1 LPLPDSKAETVAKHF
16 VENCVLRFG
25 QPSAVLTDCGRNLTS
40 KIFSE
45 CCKLLG
51 IKRMFSTPYRAF
63 QDGTAE
69 HSIGSVKRCLT
80 ALVDQ
85 SASDWDKWAHFAA
98 HALNTTR
105 SRATGHSP
113 HYLLFGVQPTLGLDF
128 LQAQVIAGPLQLRW
142 RMASAYKAVK
152 QFIQRDVDT
161 RVRKYNINK
170 RERNYSCGDL
180 VYRKKMVITP
190 EANNGLLPK

>member
-85 SASDWDKWAHFAA
+85 SASDWDKWAYFAA

-152 QFIQRDVDT
+152 QFKEMLT
-161 RVRKYNINK
+161 LG
-170 RERNYSCGDL
+170 C
-180 VYRKKMVITP
+180 
-190 EANNGLLPK
+190 ANTI